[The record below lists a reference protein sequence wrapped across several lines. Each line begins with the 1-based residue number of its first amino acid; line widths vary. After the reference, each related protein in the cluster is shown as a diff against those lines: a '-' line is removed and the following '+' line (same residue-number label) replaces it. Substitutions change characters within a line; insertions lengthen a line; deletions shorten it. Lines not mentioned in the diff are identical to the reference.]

1 MSVLGSGPLAG
12 GHPEPFLGQEMEGQE
27 ELVVIHWLV
36 TDCRPAVVASDD
48 YSEGSG
54 AAEEEGV
61 LREVDAVRVVLEDF
75 PVGFFEALERKGV
88 TTDPR

>member
-1 MSVLGSGPLAG
+1 MPVLGSGPLAG
-12 GHPEPFLGQEMEGQE
+12 GHAEPFLGEKVEGQE
-27 ELVVIHWLV
+27 ELVVVHRLV
-36 TDCRPAVVASDD
+36 TDSGPAVVAPDD